1 MSPLCKLSHHERIR
15 IAYKQRLPKDPEIPE
30 IESFTIEETVTN
42 TDVNNTILNK
52 IVSSMSSSTSK
63 KPKIFPTT
71 HSSRIQKSILP
82 NNSVKNLKLNFCL
95 FIMSISLIFHQ

>member
-42 TDVNNTILNK
+42 TDVIVNNTILNK

-63 KPKIFPTT
+63 SMTIAPKIFPTT

-82 NNSVKNLKLNFCL
+82 NSVKNLTLNFCL
-95 FIMSISLIFHQ
+95 FIT